1 MAKLKILVIDDEQD
15 LVELLKF
22 NLQKEGYEVA
32 VAYDGLSGLERA
44 RKMPD
49 AIILDLML
57 PEMNGLDVCRHLKR
71 VSATAGIP
79 ILMLTAKGEESDKVV
94 GLELGADDYLAKPF
108 SMRELLAR
116 IKAIMRRNTFKAG
129 GGQEVLIVGPLSLD
143 KGKYEVKL
151 KNKILSLTGFEFRLL
166 WFLAENKGRV
176 LSRRQILREISP
188 DRITIDRTVDVHVK
202 ELREKLDEA
211 GDMIETIRGV
221 GYRLK
226 VD

>member
-1 MAKLKILVIDDEQD
+1 VVKQKILVIDDEQD

-32 VAYDGLSGLERA
+32 VAYDGFSGLERA
-44 RKMPD
+44 RRMPD

-79 ILMLTAKGEESDKVV
+79 ILMLTAKGEEADKVV

-116 IKAIMRRNTFKAG
+116 LKAILRRTAFRAG
-129 GGQEVLIVGPLSLD
+129 AEEVLIVGSLLLD

-151 KNKILSLTGFEFRLL
+151 KNKILLLTGFEFRLL

-188 DRITIDRTVDVHVK
+188 DRVTIDRTVDVHVR
-202 ELREKLDEA
+202 ELRVKLDEA
-211 GDMIETIRGV
+211 GDLIETIRGV

>member
-1 MAKLKILVIDDEQD
+1 MAKQKILVIDDEQD

-22 NLQKEGYEVA
+22 NLQKEGYEVTA
-32 VAYDGLSGLERA
+32 AYDGFSGLEHA
-44 RKMPD
+44 RRMPD

-71 VSATAGIP
+71 VPATAGIP
-79 ILMLTAKGEESDKVV
+79 ILMLTAKGEEADKVV

-116 IKAIMRRNTFKAG
+116 IKAVLRRAAFRAG
-129 GGQEVLIVGPLSLD
+129 NEEVLTAGPLSLD
-143 KGKYEVKL
+143 KGKYEGKL
-151 KNKILSLTGFEFRLL
+151 KNKILPLTGFEFRLL

-202 ELREKLDEA
+202 ELRVKLGEA

>member
-1 MAKLKILVIDDEQD
+1 MVKQKILVIDDEQD

-32 VAYDGLSGLERA
+32 VAYDGFSGLERA
-44 RKMPD
+44 RRMLD

-79 ILMLTAKGEESDKVV
+79 ILMLTAKGEEADKVV
-94 GLELGADDYLAKPF
+94 GLELGADDYLSKPF

-116 IKAIMRRNTFKAG
+116 IKAILRRTAFRAG
-129 GGQEVLIVGPLSLD
+129 GEEVLIVGPLSLD

-176 LSRRQILREISP
+176 LSRRQILRDISP
-188 DRITIDRTVDVHVK
+188 DRVTIDRTVDVHVK

-211 GDMIETIRGV
+211 GDMIETVRGV

>member
-1 MAKLKILVIDDEQD
+1 M
-15 LVELLKF
+15 
-22 NLQKEGYEVA
+22 
-32 VAYDGLSGLERA
+32 AYDGLSGLERA

-79 ILMLTAKGEESDKVV
+79 IMMLTAKGEEADKVV

-116 IKAIMRRNTFKAG
+116 IKVIMRRNTFKAG
-129 GGQEVLIVGPLSLD
+129 GSQEVLIVGPLSLD

-151 KNKILSLTGFEFRLL
+151 KNKILLLTGFEFRML

>member
-1 MAKLKILVIDDEQD
+1 MIDDEQD

-32 VAYDGLSGLERA
+32 VAYDGFSGLERA

-94 GLELGADDYLAKPF
+94 GLELGADDYLTKPF

-116 IKAIMRRNTFKAG
+116 IKVIMRRNTFKAG

-176 LSRRQILREISP
+176 LSRRQILREVSP
-188 DRITIDRTVDVHVK
+188 DRVTIDRTVDVHVK

-211 GDMIETIRGV
+211 GNMIETIRGV

-226 VD
+226 PD

>member
-1 MAKLKILVIDDEQD
+1 MSKQKILVIDDEQD

-32 VAYDGLSGLERA
+32 VAYDGFTGLERA
-44 RKMPD
+44 RRMPD

-79 ILMLTAKGEESDKVV
+79 ILMLTAKGEEADKVV

-108 SMRELLAR
+108 SIRELLAR
-116 IKAIMRRNTFKAG
+116 IKAILRRAAFRTGAE
-129 GGQEVLIVGPLSLD
+129 EVLAIGSLSLD
-143 KGKYEVKL
+143 KGKYEAKV
-151 KNKILSLTGFEFRLL
+151 KNKILPLTGFEFRLL

-176 LSRRQILREISP
+176 LSRRQILREVSP
-188 DRITIDRTVDVHVK
+188 DRVTIDRTVDVHVK
-202 ELREKLDEA
+202 ELREKLDES
-211 GDMIETIRGV
+211 GGMIETIRGV

>member
-1 MAKLKILVIDDEQD
+1 MVKQKILVIDDEQD

-79 ILMLTAKGEESDKVV
+79 ILMLTAKGEEADKVV

-116 IKAIMRRNTFKAG
+116 IKAILRRTAFRAG
-129 GGQEVLIVGPLSLD
+129 AEEVLIVGPLSLD

-151 KNKILSLTGFEFRLL
+151 KNKILLLTGFEFRLL

-176 LSRRQILREISP
+176 FSRRQILREISP
-188 DRITIDRTVDVHVK
+188 DRVTIDRTVDVHVK
-202 ELREKLDEA
+202 ELREKLNDA
-211 GDMIETIRGV
+211 GDLIETIRGV

>member
-1 MAKLKILVIDDEQD
+1 MVKQKILVIDDEQD

-32 VAYDGLSGLERA
+32 VAYDGFSGLERA
-44 RKMPD
+44 RRMPD

-79 ILMLTAKGEESDKVV
+79 ILMLTAKGEEADKVV

-116 IKAIMRRNTFKAG
+116 LKAILRRTAFRAG
-129 GGQEVLIVGPLSLD
+129 AEEVLIVGSLSLD

-151 KNKILSLTGFEFRLL
+151 KNKILLLTGFEFRLL

-188 DRITIDRTVDVHVK
+188 DRVTIDRTVDVHVR
-202 ELREKLDEA
+202 ELRVKLDEA
-211 GDMIETIRGV
+211 GDLIETIRGV

>member
-1 MAKLKILVIDDEQD
+1 MVKQKILVIDDEQD

-44 RKMPD
+44 RRMPD

-71 VSATAGIP
+71 VPATAGIP
-79 ILMLTAKGEESDKVV
+79 ILMLTAKGEEADKVV

-116 IKAIMRRNTFKAG
+116 IKAILRRATFKAG
-129 GGQEVLIVGPLSLD
+129 GEEVLIVGPLSLD

-211 GDMIETIRGV
+211 GDMIETTRGV

>member
-32 VAYDGLSGLERA
+32 VAYDGFSGLERA

-94 GLELGADDYLAKPF
+94 GLELGADDYLTKPF

-116 IKAIMRRNTFKAG
+116 IKVIMRRNTFKAG

-176 LSRRQILREISP
+176 LSRRQILREVSP
-188 DRITIDRTVDVHVK
+188 DRVTIDRTVDVHVK

-211 GDMIETIRGV
+211 GNMIETIRGV

-226 VD
+226 PD

>member
-32 VAYDGLSGLERA
+32 VAYDGFSGLERA
-44 RKMPD
+44 RRMPD

-79 ILMLTAKGEESDKVV
+79 ILMLTAKGEEADKVV

-116 IKAIMRRNTFKAG
+116 IKALLRRTTFRAG
-129 GGQEVLIVGPLSLD
+129 AEEVLIVGPLALD

-151 KNKILSLTGFEFRLL
+151 KNKILLLTGFEFRLL

-188 DRITIDRTVDVHVK
+188 DRVTIDRTVDVHVK
-202 ELREKLDEA
+202 ELREKLDDA
-211 GDMIETIRGV
+211 GDLIETIRGV

-226 VD
+226 IN